1 METFFNFALM
11 NLILFD
17 QADIR
22 QQLYPLTFTRP
33 VGAMRVGILTI
44 AEKWGHYFSGSH
56 ISFLTEPYLRK
67 KFPFIKGNTN
77 LMVNGAVCPNRQIV
91 NAIEELGEGESLVK
105 DKVLI
110 ACRCTKEQVATF
122 EQTQEKPKGNVVH
135 FEGTFFTLIDQVWKI
150 FGQNGAELKAD
161 FELITRNRKSAG
173 ISDSHTRAYNERQ
186 IFIEDGAVIR
196 AAVLNAEEGPIY
208 IGRNTR
214 IHEGA
219 LIKGPFA
226 LCENSQVAM
235 GAKIRG
241 DTTVGPYSKVGG
253 EVSNSVIFGYSN
265 KGHEGFLG
273 NSVLGEWCNIGAD
286 TNNSNL
292 KNNYADVKLWNYK
305 KGGFINTG
313 LQFCGLIM
321 GDHSKCGI
329 NTMFNTGTV
338 VGVSANIF
346 GTGFPRQFVP
356 GFSWGG
362 SAGFTTYQPDKV
374 FETAEKVMERRHVI
388 FDETE
393 KAILQHVFNI
403 TAQYRVWEK
412 NNLEI

>member
-1 METFFNFALM
+1 M

-33 VGAMRVGILTI
+33 VGALRVGILTI
-44 AEKWGHYFSGSH
+44 AEKWGHYFPDSH

-67 KFPFIKGNTN
+67 KYPLLKGNTN
-77 LMVNGAVCPNRQIV
+77 LMVNGAVCPNKEIIK
-91 NAIEELGEGESLVK
+91 AIAELGQGESLVK

-110 ACRCTKEQVATF
+110 ACKCLKEEVASF
-122 EQTQEKPKGNVVH
+122 EQTMEKPQGEVVQFH
-135 FEGTFFTLIDQVWKI
+135 GSFFTLIDQVWEI
-150 FGQNGAELKAD
+150 FRQNGAELKAD
-161 FELITRNRKSAG
+161 FELITTNRKSAG
-173 ISDSHTRAYNERQ
+173 FSDPHTRTYNPNQ
-186 IFIEDGAVIR
+186 IFIEEGAVIK
-196 AAVLNAEEGPIY
+196 AAVLNAEDGPIY
-208 IGRNTR
+208 IGRNAR
-214 IHEGA
+214 INEGA

-226 LCENSQVAM
+226 ICENSQVAM

-241 DTTVGPYSKVGG
+241 DTTIGPFSKVGG
-253 EVSNSVIFGYSN
+253 EVSNSVILGYTN

-292 KNNYADVKLWNYK
+292 KNNYADIKLWNYK

-338 VGVSANIF
+338 VGVSSNIF

-356 GFSWGG
+356 DFSWGG
-362 SAGFTTYQPDKV
+362 SAGFTTYQLDKV

-388 FDETE
+388 FDDND
-393 KAILQHVFNI
+393 KDILRHI
-403 TAQYRVWEK
+403 YDLSAQYRVWERK
-412 NNLEI
+412 